1 MGSSLFDSIQDSAAA
16 LLERATGDTGP
27 FPYKES
33 VLAFMYT
40 VFLWEEYLRYRHYR
54 NLCSTI
60 LPKALKEHVTEEQ
73 FQKAQAYGRDKARFG
88 FVEAVFGQI
97 QSTLTLTLNWMPW
110 LWTSSGD
117 VMFKIASYG
126 PEYEITQSIVFIVA
140 LTVFSTVISLPFQL
154 YSTFVIE
161 ERHGFNKQTLGLFF
175 MDMIK
180 GYLVGGAIGIPF
192 LAGFLK
198 VIKISGDNFF
208 FYVWLFMV
216 AFQLIMVSI
225 YPTFIQ
231 PLFNKFEPLPE
242 GELRSMIEA
251 LASRIH
257 FPLTKLFVIDGS
269 KRSGHSNAYFYGFF
283 KNKRIVLYDTLLEHS
298 DNDET
303 CAVLAHEL
311 GHWACNHTLKMLA
324 FSQVQ
329 IFATFYLFS
338 HFIHNKAMYE
348 SFGFVDATPTLIGF
362 LLFQFLYSP
371 VDSAMSFVNNMI
383 SRRYEFQADAFARNL
398 GYASSLASGLIKL
411 QLKNLG
417 TMNPDWLFSMYH
429 RSHPE
434 LVERLNAIH
443 HPGLVA
449 KTKKVE

>member
-1 MGSSLFDSIQDSAAA
+1 MATSLYDTLVHSVEALLPKGSS
-16 LLERATGDTGP
+16 GV
-27 FPYKES
+27 FPYKEL
-33 VLAFMYT
+33 VLGFMYT

-54 NLCSTI
+54 NLCSKVR
-60 LPKALKEHVTEEQ
+60 PKALNDYVAEEQ
-73 FQKAQAYGRDKARFG
+73 FQKAQAYGRDKAQFG
-88 FVEAVFGQI
+88 FVESVFNQI
-97 QSTLTLTLNWMPW
+97 QSTLTITMDFLPW
-110 LWTSSGD
+110 LWTLCGD
-117 VMFKIASYG
+117 IMFRLAGYG
-126 PEYEITQSIVFIVA
+126 SEYEITQSILFFVL
-140 LTVFSTVISLPFQL
+140 LTVFSTVVSLPFSL

-175 MDMIK
+175 SDMVK
-180 GYLVGGAIGIPF
+180 GHLVGGAIGMPF

-198 VIKISGDNFF
+198 IIKIGGDNFF
-208 FYVWLFMV
+208 FYIWLFLV

-231 PLFNKFEPLPE
+231 PLFNKFESLPE
-242 GELRSMIEA
+242 GELRTMIEA

-283 KNKRIVLYDTLLEHS
+283 KNKRIVLFDTLLEHS
-298 DNDET
+298 NNEEI

-324 FSQVQ
+324 FNQVQ
-329 IFATFYLFS
+329 IFAIFYLFS
-338 HFIHNKAMYE
+338 QFIHNKEMYV
-348 SFGFVDATPTLIGF
+348 SFGFTDSTPTLIGF

-371 VDSAMSFVNNMI
+371 VESVIAFVANML

-398 GYASSLASGLIKL
+398 GYAGSLASGLIKL

-417 TMNPDWLFSMYH
+417 TMNPDWLHSMYH

-434 LVERLNAIH
+434 LIERLDAID
-443 HPGLVA
+443 HPGFRS
-449 KTKKVE
+449 KTEKVE